1 MINPDKL
8 LEFENLLKI
17 ARDDLI
23 VEIADIVHDE
33 LVEIERD
40 GEGDKIGDRIFGA
53 YDSVREAFREFDW
66 NVSRALSAL
75 RRAVAS

>member
-1 MINPDKL
+1 MINPGKL

-23 VEIADIVHDE
+23 VEIVDIVHDE
-33 LVEIERD
+33 FVEIERG
-40 GEGDKIGDRIFGA
+40 GEGDKIGDRIYGVHE
-53 YDSVREAFREFDW
+53 SVREAFREFDW

-75 RRAVAS
+75 RRAIGS

>member
-1 MINPDKL
+1 MTNPDKL

-23 VEIADIVHDE
+23 VGIVDIVPDDFIG
-33 LVEIERD
+33 IEKG
-40 GEGDKIGDRIFGA
+40 GEGGRIGDRIFGA
-53 YDSVREAFREFDW
+53 HDSLREAFREFDW
-66 NVSRALSAL
+66 NVSRALSML

>member
-33 LVEIERD
+33 FVEIERGGD
-40 GEGDKIGDRIFGA
+40 GDKIGDRI

-66 NVSRALSAL
+66 NVSRAMSAL
-75 RRAVAS
+75 RRAIRS